1 MLRSR
6 HSLTATRNVP
16 MRALCLL
23 FVVLLSRIAMTH
35 AADWTTPAEAAQFKT
50 TPGYAQT
57 HDYLQRLAAA
67 APDRIKLSRF
77 GVSPE
82 GRDLMLVIATT
93 GGEFTAEAARKSGKQ
108 ILLVQAGIHAGEI
121 EGKDAGL
128 MLLRDLAMGDAN
140 SGLRSSQNQNTFPHL
155 LDHTILLYLPIFNVD
170 GHENSSAYNRI
181 NQDGPEE
188 MGFRATAQN
197 LNLNRDYM
205 KADAPEMHAW
215 LALFNAWL
223 PDMFVD
229 VHTTDGADYQYDL
242 TWYTEDWGNL
252 DPAVKAWQ
260 DAALKQS
267 IFPQMEKRG
276 HLLSPYL
283 ELKDHRDITKG
294 VANFGSGPRFSTG
307 YVALQNRAALLVETH
322 MLKPY
327 ATRVHATYDLIAQIL
342 QYLNANPASLRDAV
356 TKADRNIIERAG
368 HTGATLPIAFTTSEK
383 SEPLTLK
390 GVAFTQT
397 PSDISGDTWTQYQ
410 PGQHKTFQ
418 IPFWRDLAASR
429 SVPLPAAYL
438 IPAGWPQLVEKLR
451 QHGLRVEPLTY
462 AVTLDAQRY
471 RLADPK
477 WADVP
482 FESRLMLKSFS
493 EKVEN
498 AAKLQFAPGA
508 VLVSLDQRAAN
519 VAVHLLEPDA
529 PDSLL
534 HWGFLNTIFEQKE
547 SGDARVLEK
556 LARDMLA
563 RDPALKTQFEA
574 RLQDD
579 PAFAKSPEARLDF
592 FYRRSP
598 WYTQQNVGV
607 YPVVRLDASALAAAR
622 HAPQ

>member
-1 MLRSR
+1 
-6 HSLTATRNVP
+6 
-16 MRALCLL
+16 
-23 FVVLLSRIAMTH
+23 MTH
-35 AADWTTPAEAAQFKT
+35 AADWTTPAETAQFKT
-50 TPGYAQT
+50 TPDYAQT
-57 HDYLQRLAAA
+57 RDYLQRLASAN
-67 APDRIKLSRF
+67 PDKIRLSRF

-82 GRDLMLVIATT
+82 GRDLMLVIATS
-93 GGEFTAEAARKSGKQ
+93 GGEFTPEAAHKSGKQ

-128 MLLRDLAMGDAN
+128 MLLRDLVLDDGKK
-140 SGLRSSQNQNTFPHL
+140 LPHL
-155 LDHTILLYLPIFNVD
+155 LEHTILLYSPIFNVD
-170 GHENSSAYNRI
+170 GHENSSPYNRI
-181 NQDGPEE
+181 NQLGPDT

-205 KADAPEMHAW
+205 KADAPEMHDW

-260 DAALKQS
+260 DTALKDS
-267 IFPQMEKRG
+267 VFPLVEKHSFFSTTPQMEMRG

-283 ELKDHRDITKG
+283 DLKDHRDITKG

-327 ATRVHATYDLIAQIL
+327 ATRVHATYDLVAQIL
-342 QYLNANPASLRDAV
+342 EYLNAHPQSLRDAV
-356 TKADRNIIERAG
+356 TKADRNVVARAAQA
-368 HTGATLPIAFTTSEK
+368 GASLPIAFATSEK
-383 SEPLTLK
+383 SELLVLK
-390 GVAFTQT
+390 GIAFTQT
-397 PSDISGDTWTQYQ
+397 HSEISGDVWTQYQ
-410 PGQHKTFQ
+410 LGQYKTFQ
-418 IPFWRDLAASR
+418 IPFWRDLVATH
-429 SVPLPAAYL
+429 SVTLPAAYL

-451 QHGLRVEPLTY
+451 QHGLRVEPLTH
-462 AVTLDAQRY
+462 AVTLEAQRY

-482 FESRLMLKSFS
+482 FEGRLMLKGFS

-508 VLVSLDQRAAN
+508 VLVPLDQRGAN
-519 VAVHLLEPDA
+519 VAVHLLEPGA

-556 LARDMLA
+556 LARDMLSK
-563 RDPALKTQFEA
+563 DPALKAEFEA
-574 RLQDD
+574 RLKTD
-579 PAFAKSPEARLDF
+579 PAFAKSPEARLEF

-598 WYTQQNVGV
+598 WYTQQNVGM
-607 YPVVRLDASALAAAR
+607 YPVVRLDAAALAAAR
-622 HAPQ
+622 RLAQ